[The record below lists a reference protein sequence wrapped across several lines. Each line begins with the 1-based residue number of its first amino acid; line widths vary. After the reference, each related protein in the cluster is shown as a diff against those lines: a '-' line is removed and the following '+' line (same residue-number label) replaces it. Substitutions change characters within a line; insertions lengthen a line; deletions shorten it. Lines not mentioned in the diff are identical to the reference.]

1 MANGTGKSRAGRKLL
16 ESGDMD
22 QLPER
27 LATMAAK
34 SPSTSGQE
42 GGPAERFAL
51 VELDVVQAQ
60 VRNGRYSRA
69 LPTSSSGMVKPATA
83 QTIGSGRLSCSSA
96 PAWKKPPRATT

>member
-1 MANGTGKSRAGRKLL
+1 
-16 ESGDMD
+16 MD